1 MARLVIASLTLLVS
15 ACFGPSVPNDYL
27 AQACRDEPANWRR
40 QVVIADTVLT
50 ADFVNLLEPSLNW
63 THDSGRDVQPGYNP
77 CVSCIRLLER
87 GFPTIE
93 YLPTS
98 STSLDRVWRYS
109 LAEVGD
115 PRCNFDVSQFD
126 PPPTGKC
133 LAVERDVA
141 RSAQYAL
148 HLFII
153 DTNAHGID
161 AWTYELVNLVDGS
174 VVAHGTELTQAGWET
189 LMYGCE
195 AVHAEQGHGRE
206 QGRGFVEGSIQ
217 PRETQD

>member
-1 MARLVIASLTLLVS
+1 MARVLIVSLTLFLS
-15 ACFGPSVPNDYL
+15 ACVPNEHL

-40 QVVIADTVLT
+40 QVVMADTVLT
-50 ADFVNLLEPSLNW
+50 ADLVNLLEPRLTW
-63 THDSGRDVQPGYNP
+63 THDSGRGVQPSFNP
-77 CVSCIRLLER
+77 CASCIRLLEA

-109 LAEVGD
+109 LADAGD
-115 PRCNFDVSQFD
+115 PRCEFNVSQFD

-153 DTNAHGID
+153 DTNAHGVD
-161 AWTYELVNLVDGS
+161 VWTFELVDLVDRA
-174 VVAHGTELTQAGWET
+174 VVAHATALTQTGWET
-189 LMYGCE
+189 PMYGCE
-195 AVHAEQGHGRE
+195 AVHADQGHGRD
-206 QGRGFVEGSIQ
+206 QARDFVEGSIQ

>member
-1 MARLVIASLTLLVS
+1 MARLLIVSLTLLLS
-15 ACFGPSVPNDYL
+15 ACFGPSVPNDHL
-27 AQACRDEPANWRR
+27 AQACRDEPANWRH

-50 ADFVNLLEPSLNW
+50 ADFVNLREPSLNW
-63 THDSGRDVQPGYNP
+63 THDFGVQPGFNP
-77 CVSCIRLLER
+77 CTNCIRLLER
-87 GFPTIE
+87 GFSTIE

-98 STSLDRVWRYS
+98 STSLDRVWRYT
-109 LAEVGD
+109 LANEGD
-115 PRCNFDVSQFD
+115 PRCEFNVSQFD
-126 PPPTGKC
+126 PPPTGRC

-148 HLFII
+148 HFFII

-174 VVAHGTELTQAGWET
+174 VVAHGTELTQTGWET
-189 LMYGCE
+189 PMYGCE
-195 AVHAEQGHGRE
+195 AVHVEQGHERE
-206 QGRGFVEGSIQ
+206 QGRDFVEGSIQ